1 MDRFDNTKRSSISAN
16 GRSEIKIQARS
27 VSRGVAIG
35 KVVCLHGRKR
45 QFYRIQ
51 LTGPHIEREV
61 RRFRAAI
68 RLAKRQLAKISNN
81 GRREGS
87 AAGIFD
93 VHSLILDDSSMLT
106 AIEDVIRESHVNAEW
121 AVKVVTDR
129 YIAKYKTI
137 PDENLRERYIDLEDV
152 AERIFTALGGG
163 SKANIR
169 LDKDSIIV
177 ARELNP
183 STLLELTESNPK
195 AIITEHG
202 GWTSHTFILAREVN
216 LPAVTGVRKILRRVS
231 TGDKVIVDGYTGQV
245 VLNPETITLR
255 KYRDAAIKF
264 QEIGSREVEAVKGRL
279 KTLDGREITI
289 RANID
294 IPDAYKQAKRLGAQ
308 GIGLYRSEFLFNQFR
323 GFPTENEQV
332 EAYRKIAAST
342 GSEGVRI
349 RTFDLSI
356 DQLSDQSEGK
366 EKNPALGLRAIRLS
380 MDYRKQFRTQ
390 IRSLLRASSESKL
403 AIVLPMIS
411 DLSEILR
418 TKKIIAEEK
427 ESLKRRGIAFGN
439 PGVGAMIEVP
449 SSVWI
454 VKEIV
459 KEVDFL
465 CLGTN
470 DLVQY
475 MLAVD
480 RDNEAVAD
488 WFRTLHPAVIRATK
502 TVIKAAEQASIPAVV
517 CGEMAGSAYYAPV
530 LIGLGA
536 TELSM
541 NVNSIPR
548 VRQVISGIAFEEAF
562 EMASRIEECGTADE
576 AEQVLRES
584 LEKKWVHLFPA
595 GTSEQKE

>member
-16 GRSEIKIQARS
+16 GGSEIKIQARS

-51 LTGPHIEREV
+51 LTGTHIEREV

-68 RLAKRQLAKISNN
+68 RLAKRQLAKISDN

-93 VHSLILDDSSMLT
+93 VHRLILDDSSMLT

-245 VLNPETITLR
+245 VLRPETGTLQ
-255 KYRDAAIKF
+255 KYSDAAIKF
-264 QEIGSREVEAVKGRL
+264 QKTGSYEVEAAKGRL

-294 IPDAYKQAKRLGAQ
+294 IPDAYRRAKRLGAH

-332 EAYRKIAAST
+332 EAYQKIAELT
-342 GSEGVRI
+342 GTEGVRI
-349 RTFDLSI
+349 RTFDLGV
-356 DQLSDQSEGK
+356 DQLSAQSDWK

-390 IRSLLRASSESKL
+390 IRSLLRASSENKL

-411 DLSEILR
+411 DLSEILQ
-418 TKKIIAEEK
+418 TKRIIAEEK
-427 ESLKRRGIAFGN
+427 ASLKRRGIAYGN
-439 PGVGAMIEVP
+439 PRIGAMIEVP

-488 WFRTLHPAVIRATK
+488 WFRTLHPAVIRAIK

-530 LIGLGA
+530 LVGLGA

-541 NVNSIPR
+541 NVNSISS
-548 VRQVISGIAFEEAF
+548 VRKVISGIAFEEAY
-562 EMASRIEECGTADE
+562 EMAARIEECGSADE

-584 LEKKWVHLFPA
+584 LQTKWMHLFPVS
-595 GTSEQKE
+595 TEPKV